1 MEKRDLVHR
10 LKAVIKEEVRM
21 ALNETE
27 YKYGGLLDP
36 KDFDPVDPEVHIVG
50 YGTMSRSALRD
61 EIARRL
67 GGLYKTA
74 RNAAAGGEQS
84 YDKYNALA
92 GDLESGGVLNQL
104 INAEIEIANQLENM
118 RSQGGR
124 RPIPIPKQY

>member
-1 MEKRDLVHR
+1 MHR
-10 LKAVIKEEVRM
+10 LKTVIKEEVHM

-36 KDFDPVDPEVHIVG
+36 KDFDPIDPEVHVVG
-50 YGTMSRSALRD
+50 YGTMTRSALRD

-67 GGLYKTA
+67 GGLFKTA
-74 RNAAAGGEQS
+74 KNAAGGGEQS

-92 GDLESGGVLNQL
+92 SDLKNGGVLNQL
-104 INAEIEIANQLENM
+104 VSAEIEIANQLENM